1 MLFQREI
8 WQWIQSGKGPLL
20 VIFALGMCY
29 NFLQNTV
36 SLQRKIFKRWNG
48 KERQFVFIVWV
59 YVGDVT
65 FFSSFFNEG
74 VGVTVFVGGW
84 ALFWL

>member
-8 WQWIQSGKGPLL
+8 WQWIQSVQGPLL
-20 VIFALGMCY
+20 VIFALEMRY
-29 NFLQNTV
+29 NFEQSAV

-48 KERQFVFIVWV
+48 KERQFVFNVSV

-65 FFSSFFNEG
+65 FFFFLFFFSFF
-74 VGVTVFVGGW
+74 F
-84 ALFWL
+84 